1 MANVMKKYCNTA
13 VAFLCLICFCSCKPS
28 PRMEEGQ
35 RQKDTASRENM
46 LSPQIIEKIQKIYR
60 EETGYTIKVI
70 KVHEVTTFPG
80 GEHFIKIIIER
91 EGRRFLTAVEIEN
104 IDGVQVIKILYFM
117 EKEIK

>member
-1 MANVMKKYCNTA
+1 MGAGQPRKDAASSENT
-13 VAFLCLICFCSCKPS
+13 
-28 PRMEEGQ
+28 
-35 RQKDTASRENM
+35 

-60 EETGYTIKVI
+60 EETGYAIKVV
-70 KVHEVTTFPG
+70 KAHEVTTFSG
-80 GEHFIKIIIER
+80 GERFIKIIIER